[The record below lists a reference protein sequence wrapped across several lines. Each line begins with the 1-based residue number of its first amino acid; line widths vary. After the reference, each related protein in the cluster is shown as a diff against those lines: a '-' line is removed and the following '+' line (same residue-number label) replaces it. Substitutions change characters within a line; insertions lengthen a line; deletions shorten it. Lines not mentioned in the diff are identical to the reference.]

1 VRRQTAD
8 VTGQQTF
15 CLQARRVVPE
25 SCRPALCLHVF
36 KVAEGV
42 VGRFDVGAKRR
53 GKAGTAA
60 LQVVG
65 ADYHMAVTALL
76 DDTCRAM

>member
-8 VTGQQTF
+8 LTGQQTF

-65 ADYHMAVTALL
+65 LKTEGNNQKP
-76 DDTCRAM
+76 